1 MKSKNLALN
10 SSCRRGQDR
19 FHEGGGVGKVMGGEE
34 ENEVFF
40 SLEDDEPV
48 AEPAPQ
54 PLHVGTITPEAKP
67 EPEEVFEGEVVEPA
81 FVEDASGTF
90 EVSWPLLG
98 MDCPDCAAKAMG
110 ALSHMKQVTQSYVSA
125 TSAEVKVNVDLE
137 HGALSEVAS
146 VLRSLGHAP
155 DIEHHE
161 LVGVRAKGVAHRNNV
176 PLQKLER
183 VIRRQ
188 PGILDAE
195 ISDDDRILVQL
206 VVTKDKALMEAR
218 TRALTHVLGIEPDF
232 AVAKSDRLQP
242 HQWRL
247 IGGGI
252 AFPIL
257 LLVLLAEFV
266 GYHGLLVPLVAVPA
280 VIVGGVQ
287 MFKEAFA
294 SLRNLQMGFQ
304 VLTSLAVIGACILGM
319 WEEAL
324 IVTIL
329 VAFTIHLEG
338 DALIKARQAMQGG
351 LDRLPRTA
359 RKVTQ
364 PHAPSITPGSI
375 VIAPSGGFTAPM
387 TQALTPG
394 GHLNTLPQTE
404 TVPIDLV
411 RPGDKIEIRSGELIP
426 ADGRIVEGKGA
437 LNKAPLTGESVPV
450 DVREGDVIEAGL
462 VLSKGPVVCEVLAV
476 GDETRLSG
484 LIDAVHT
491 FREVPP
497 RLHSSIEKF
506 TAIWVPTVL
515 FGALAVWYFFF
526 PQDWKI
532 ILLLW
537 VVSCPCALLL
547 ATPVPHAAALS
558 NAAQNG
564 VIVRGGDALERMAHV
579 NHILLDKT
587 GTLTSGRPTVG
598 AIVLGKGRRK
608 QTALQLM
615 MGLESRSSH
624 PYALAVLEHGAT
636 EGVKAAEIK
645 QINDIEAG
653 VSGQFGS
660 SEVAFIRPDKA
671 ASMGV
676 EVEPKLTEAFEQAKQ
691 AGHGASLLVKEGKGV
706 ALATF
711 IHDDTRDG
719 TDTLIAELRKRNL
732 NIEIISGDHQNAVS
746 EFARSIGL
754 PESAAHGGLSP
765 EEKVQWV
772 KARAT
777 SHVTMMVGDGFN
789 DAAALAVADI
799 GVAIGTGESVNLEAA
814 DVLVPGDDPRMIT
827 EMIDLARQAQR
838 TLMQNLFFSVFITVT
853 LVFAV
858 IQRWYDQLW
867 VGVLI
872 HELSVVIVI
881 LNGARLAQNGQSIA
895 LLKETLASVVAETR
909 RSFSMFRRR
918 YLPARD

>member
-1 MKSKNLALN
+1 
-10 SSCRRGQDR
+10 
-19 FHEGGGVGKVMGGEE
+19 MGGSDEV
-34 ENEVFF
+34 EVFL
-40 SLEDDEPV
+40 SLEDDDLIAVPAATTQEV
-48 AEPAPQ
+48 TLAPQ
-54 PLHVGTITPEAKP
+54 IQQDADEAFAP
-67 EPEEVFEGEVVEPA
+67 EVVDST
-81 FVEDASGTF
+81 FVEDASGSF

-98 MDCPDCAAKAMG
+98 MDCPDCASKAMG
-110 ALSHMKQVTQSYVSA
+110 ALGHMKQVTKSKVSA
-125 TSAEVKVNVDLE
+125 TSGEVKININLE
-137 HGALSEVAS
+137 EGTLSEVSA

-155 DIEHHE
+155 DIDHHE
-161 LVGVRAKGVAHRNNV
+161 MVGVRAKAVAQRNEV
-176 PLQKLER
+176 PVQKLER

-206 VVTKDKALMEAR
+206 VATNNKALLEAR
-218 TRALTHVLGIEPDF
+218 NRALENVLGMEPNF
-232 AVAKSDRLQP
+232 AAAKSNRVRPD
-242 HQWRL
+242 QWRL

-252 AFPIL
+252 AFP
-257 LLVLLAEFV
+257 VLIIIMLAELL
-266 GYHGLLVPLVAVPA
+266 GYHGILIPILAIPGVA
-280 VIVGGVQ
+280 IGGIQ
-287 MFKEAFA
+287 MFKEALA

-304 VLTSLAVIGACILGM
+304 VLTSLAVIGACVLGM

-338 DALIKARQAMQGG
+338 DALVKARQAMQGG

-359 RKVTQ
+359 RKVNQ
-364 PHAPSITPGSI
+364 QQAIALMPGTTISAVPMGI
-375 VIAPSGGFTAPM
+375 SLPM
-387 TQALTPG
+387 TAGIGLAA
-394 GHLNTLPQTE
+394 GHNARPETE
-404 TVPIDLV
+404 IVPIDLI

-426 ADGRIVEGKGA
+426 VDGKIVEGKGA

-450 DVREGDVIEAGL
+450 DVGEGDVIEAGL
-462 VLSKGPVVCEVLAV
+462 ILSKGPVVCEVLAV

-491 FREVPP
+491 FRDVPP

-506 TAIWVPTVL
+506 TAIWVPAVL

-526 PQDWKI
+526 PDDWKI

-598 AIVLGKGRRK
+598 EIVLGKGRRK
-608 QTALQLM
+608 KAALQIM

-624 PYALAVLEHGAT
+624 PYALAMMEHCT
-636 EGVKAAEIK
+636 SEEIEPASIK
-645 QINDIEAG
+645 EINDIDAG
-653 VSGQFGS
+653 VAGQHGN

-671 ASMGV
+671 DAMGI
-676 EVEPKLTEAFEQAKQ
+676 EVEAKLAEAFERAKE
-691 AGHGASLLVKEGKGV
+691 AGHGASLLVKDGKGI
-706 ALATF
+706 ALASF
-711 IHDDTRDG
+711 VHDDTRDG
-719 TDTLIAELRKRNL
+719 TDALIASLKERNV
-732 NIEIISGDHQNAVS
+732 NIEILSGDHQNAVS
-746 EFARSIGL
+746 EFARSVGL
-754 PESAAHGGLSP
+754 PESSAHGGLSP

-772 KARAT
+772 KARSS

-789 DAAALAVADI
+789 DAAALAVADV

-858 IQRWYDQLW
+858 VQQWYDQLW
-867 VGVLI
+867 VGVLV

-881 LNGARLAQNGQSIA
+881 LNGARLAQNGQSMK
-895 LLKETLASVVAETR
+895 LFKETMKSMVEDTKIA
-909 RSFSMFRRR
+909 FSTFRAR
-918 YLPARD
+918 YLPTRG

>member
-1 MKSKNLALN
+1 
-10 SSCRRGQDR
+10 
-19 FHEGGGVGKVMGGEE
+19 MGEDGDT
-34 ENEVFF
+34 EVFL
-40 SLEDDEPV
+40 SLEDDGPAPSV
-48 AEPAPQ
+48 VPEPAVVAQ
-54 PLHVGTITPEAKP
+54 P
-67 EPEEVFEGEVVEPA
+67 EPEGVDEEEVLIPEMA
-81 FVEDASGTF
+81 DTTFVQDASGSFT
-90 EVSWPLLG
+90 VSWPLLG
-98 MDCPDCAAKAMG
+98 MDCPDCASKAMG
-110 ALSHMKQVTQSYVSA
+110 ALGHMKQVTTSNVSA
-125 TSAEVKVNVDLE
+125 TSGEVKISINLE
-137 HGALSEVAS
+137 DGAMSEVSS

-155 DIEHHE
+155 DVEHHE
-161 LVGVRAKGVAHRNNV
+161 IIGVRAKAVARRNGVPV
-176 PLQKLER
+176 QKLER

-188 PGILDAE
+188 PGVLDAE

-206 VVTKDKALMEAR
+206 VVSSDKALLEAR
-218 TRALTHVLGIEPDF
+218 EQALKAVLGVEPAF
-232 AVAKSDRLQP
+232 AVARSNRLRP
-242 HQWRL
+242 DQWRL

-252 AFPIL
+252 AFP
-257 LLVLLAEFV
+257 VLIVVMVAEFL
-266 GYHGLLVPLVAVPA
+266 GYHGLLIPILAAPGVA
-280 VIVGGVQ
+280 IGGVQ

-294 SLRNLQMGFQ
+294 SLKNLQMGFQ

-338 DALIKARQAMQGG
+338 DALVKAREAMQGG

-359 RKVTQ
+359 RKVNQ
-364 PHAPSITPGSI
+364 NHAIAVSAPISI
-375 VIAPSGGFTAPM
+375 VLPMASNGPDLAPPKTA
-387 TQALTPG
+387 TP
-394 GHLNTLPQTE
+394 E
-404 TVPIDLV
+404 REMVPIDLI
-411 RPGDKIEIRSGELIP
+411 RPGDTIEIRSGELIP

-437 LNKAPLTGESVPV
+437 LNKAPLTGEAVPV
-450 DVREGDVIEAGL
+450 DVGVGDLIEAGL
-462 VLSKGPVVCEVLAV
+462 VLSKGPVVCEVVAV
-476 GDETRLSG
+476 GEDTRLSG

-497 RLHSSIEKF
+497 RLHNSIEKF

-515 FGALAVWYFFF
+515 FGALAVWYLAF
-526 PQDWKI
+526 PNDWKI

-564 VIVRGGDALERMAHV
+564 VIVRGGDALERMAQV

-598 AIVLGKGRRK
+598 EVIMGKGRRK
-608 QTALQLM
+608 PSALQIM

-624 PYALAVLEHGAT
+624 PYALAMVDHCTAA
-636 EGVKAAEIK
+636 GVKAATIK
-645 QINDIEAG
+645 ELSDIDAG
-653 VSGQFGS
+653 VTGKHGT

-671 ASMGV
+671 EAMGV
-676 EVEPKLTEAFEQAKQ
+676 EVEQRLLEAFEEAKQ
-691 AGHGASLLVKEGKGV
+691 LGHGASLLVKDDEGI

-711 IHDDTRDG
+711 VHDDTRDG
-719 TDTLIAELRKRNL
+719 TDALIATLRERNI
-732 NIEIISGDHQNAVS
+732 NIEILSGDHQDAVS
-746 EFARSIGL
+746 EFARSVGL

-772 KARAT
+772 KARSS

-789 DAAALAVADI
+789 DAAALAVADV

-814 DVLVPGDDPRMIT
+814 DVLVPGDDPRVIT

-858 IQRWYDQLW
+858 VQQWYDQLW

-872 HELSVVIVI
+872 HELSVVVVI
-881 LNGARLAQNGQSIA
+881 LNGARLAKNGQSFK
-895 LLKETLASVVAETR
+895 LLKETMKSMVLDTRIAFASFKA
-909 RSFSMFRRR
+909 R
-918 YLPARD
+918 YIPARG

>member
-1 MKSKNLALN
+1 
-10 SSCRRGQDR
+10 
-19 FHEGGGVGKVMGGEE
+19 MGEDGDT
-34 ENEVFF
+34 EVFL
-40 SLEDDEPV
+40 SLEDDGPAPSV
-48 AEPAPQ
+48 VPEPAVVAQ
-54 PLHVGTITPEAKP
+54 P
-67 EPEEVFEGEVVEPA
+67 EPEGVDEEEVLIPEMA
-81 FVEDASGTF
+81 DTTFVQDASGSFT
-90 EVSWPLLG
+90 VSWPLLG
-98 MDCPDCAAKAMG
+98 MDCPDCASKAMG
-110 ALSHMKQVTQSYVSA
+110 ALGHMKQVTTSNVSA
-125 TSAEVKVNVDLE
+125 TSGEVKISINLE
-137 HGALSEVAS
+137 DGAMSEVSS

-155 DIEHHE
+155 DVEHHE
-161 LVGVRAKGVAHRNNV
+161 IIGVRAKAVARRNGVPV
-176 PLQKLER
+176 QKLER

-188 PGILDAE
+188 PGVLDAE

-206 VVTKDKALMEAR
+206 VVSSDKALLEAR
-218 TRALTHVLGIEPDF
+218 EQALKAVLGVEPTF
-232 AVAKSDRLQP
+232 AVARSNRLRP
-242 HQWRL
+242 DQWRL

-252 AFPIL
+252 AFP
-257 LLVLLAEFV
+257 VLIVVMVAEFL
-266 GYHGLLVPLVAVPA
+266 GYHGLLIPILAAPGVA
-280 VIVGGVQ
+280 IGGVQ

-294 SLRNLQMGFQ
+294 SLKNLQMGFQ

-338 DALIKARQAMQGG
+338 DALVKAREAMQGG

-359 RKVTQ
+359 RKVNQ
-364 PHAPSITPGSI
+364 NHAIAVSAPISI
-375 VIAPSGGFTAPM
+375 VLPMASNGPDLAPPKTA
-387 TQALTPG
+387 TP
-394 GHLNTLPQTE
+394 E
-404 TVPIDLV
+404 REMVPIDLI
-411 RPGDKIEIRSGELIP
+411 RPGDTIEIRSGELIP

-437 LNKAPLTGESVPV
+437 LNKAPLTGEAVPV
-450 DVREGDVIEAGL
+450 DVGVGDLIEAGL
-462 VLSKGPVVCEVLAV
+462 VLSKGPVVCEVVAV
-476 GDETRLSG
+476 GEDTRLSG

-497 RLHSSIEKF
+497 RLHNSIEKF

-515 FGALAVWYFFF
+515 FGALAVWYLAF
-526 PQDWKI
+526 PNDWKI

-564 VIVRGGDALERMAHV
+564 VIVRGGDALERMAQV

-598 AIVLGKGRRK
+598 EIIMGKGRRK
-608 QTALQLM
+608 PSALQIM

-624 PYALAVLEHGAT
+624 PYALATVDHCTAA
-636 EGVKAAEIK
+636 GVKAATIK
-645 QINDIEAG
+645 ELSDIDAG
-653 VSGQFGS
+653 VTGKHGT

-671 ASMGV
+671 EAMGV
-676 EVEPKLTEAFEQAKQ
+676 EVEQRLLEAFEEAKQ
-691 AGHGASLLVKEGKGV
+691 LGHGASLLVKDDEGI

-711 IHDDTRDG
+711 VHDDTRDG
-719 TDTLIAELRKRNL
+719 TDALIATLRERNI
-732 NIEIISGDHQNAVS
+732 NIEILSGDHQDAVS
-746 EFARSIGL
+746 EFARSVGL

-772 KARAT
+772 KARSS

-789 DAAALAVADI
+789 DAAALAVADV

-814 DVLVPGDDPRMIT
+814 DVLVPGDDPRVIT

-858 IQRWYDQLW
+858 VQQWYDQLW

-872 HELSVVIVI
+872 HELSVVVVI
-881 LNGARLAQNGQSIA
+881 LNGARLAKNGQSFK
-895 LLKETLASVVAETR
+895 LLKETMKSMVLDTRIAFASFKA
-909 RSFSMFRRR
+909 R
-918 YLPARD
+918 YIPARG

>member
-1 MKSKNLALN
+1 
-10 SSCRRGQDR
+10 
-19 FHEGGGVGKVMGGEE
+19 MGGSDEG
-34 ENEVFF
+34 EVFL
-40 SLEDDEPV
+40 SLEDDDLIAVPAATTQEV
-48 AEPAPQ
+48 TPAPQ
-54 PLHVGTITPEAKP
+54 TEQGVGEAFAP
-67 EPEEVFEGEVVEPA
+67 EVVDST
-81 FVEDASGTF
+81 FVEDASGSF

-98 MDCPDCAAKAMG
+98 MDCPDCASKAMG
-110 ALSHMKQVTQSYVSA
+110 ALGHMKQVTKSKVSA
-125 TSAEVKVNVDLE
+125 TSGEVKININLE
-137 HGALSEVAS
+137 EGTLSEVSA

-155 DIEHHE
+155 DIDHHE
-161 LVGVRAKGVAHRNNV
+161 MVGVRAKAVAQRNEV
-176 PLQKLER
+176 PVQKLER

-206 VVTKDKALMEAR
+206 VATNNKALLEAR
-218 TRALTHVLGIEPDF
+218 NRALENVLGMEPNF
-232 AVAKSDRLQP
+232 AAAKSNRVRPD
-242 HQWRL
+242 QWRL

-252 AFPIL
+252 AFP
-257 LLVLLAEFV
+257 VLIIIMLAELL
-266 GYHGLLVPLVAVPA
+266 GYHGILIPILAIPGVA
-280 VIVGGVQ
+280 IGGIQ
-287 MFKEAFA
+287 MFKEALA

-304 VLTSLAVIGACILGM
+304 VLTSLAVIGACVLGM

-338 DALIKARQAMQGG
+338 DALVKARQAMQGG

-359 RKVTQ
+359 RKVNQ
-364 PHAPSITPGSI
+364 QQAIALMPGTTIS
-375 VIAPSGGFTAPM
+375 AAPM
-387 TQALTPG
+387 GISLPMAAGIGLAA
-394 GHLNTLPQTE
+394 GHNARPETE
-404 TVPIDLV
+404 IVPIDLI

-426 ADGRIVEGKGA
+426 VDGKIVEGKGA

-450 DVREGDVIEAGL
+450 DVGEGDVIEAGL
-462 VLSKGPVVCEVLAV
+462 ILSKGPVVCEVLAV

-491 FREVPP
+491 FRDVPP

-506 TAIWVPTVL
+506 TAIWVPAVL

-526 PQDWKI
+526 PDDWKI

-598 AIVLGKGRRK
+598 GIVLGKGRRK
-608 QTALQLM
+608 KAALQIM

-624 PYALAVLEHGAT
+624 PYALAMMEHCT
-636 EGVKAAEIK
+636 SKEIEPASIK
-645 QINDIEAG
+645 EINDIDAG
-653 VSGQFGS
+653 VAGQHGN

-671 ASMGV
+671 DAMGI
-676 EVEPKLTEAFEQAKQ
+676 EVEAKLAEAFERAKE
-691 AGHGASLLVKEGKGV
+691 AGHGASLLVKDGKGI
-706 ALATF
+706 ALASF
-711 IHDDTRDG
+711 VHDDTRDG
-719 TDTLIAELRKRNL
+719 TDALIASLKERNV
-732 NIEIISGDHQNAVS
+732 NIEILSGDHQNAVS
-746 EFARSIGL
+746 EFARSVGL
-754 PESAAHGGLSP
+754 PESSAHGGLSP

-772 KARAT
+772 KARSS

-789 DAAALAVADI
+789 DAAALAVADV

-858 IQRWYDQLW
+858 VQQWYDQLW
-867 VGVLI
+867 VGVLV

-881 LNGARLAQNGQSIA
+881 LNGARLAQNGQSMK
-895 LLKETLASVVAETR
+895 LFKETMKSMVEDTKIA
-909 RSFSMFRRR
+909 FSTFRAR
-918 YLPARD
+918 YLPTRG